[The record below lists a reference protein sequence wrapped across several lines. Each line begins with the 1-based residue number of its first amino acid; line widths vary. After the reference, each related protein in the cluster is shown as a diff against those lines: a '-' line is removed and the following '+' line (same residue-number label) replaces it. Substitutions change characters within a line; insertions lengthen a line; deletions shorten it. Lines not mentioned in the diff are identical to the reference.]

1 MGKKYYEEQLQ
12 VHIQNMAVGE
22 TFVTK
27 SRVVTRTELE
37 LYASING
44 DTLPVFLSEEASR
57 KAGWDG
63 HLVPGLLTF
72 SLAVGLLI
80 QSGFIS
86 QVVAFLGCDQVKF
99 LKPVYAYDEIHVAAE
114 VLSKKTTEKGKSVCT
129 YKWHVINQRDEL
141 VAEGVNR

>member
-1 MGKKYYEEQLQ
+1 MGEKYYEEQLQ
-12 VHIQNMAVGE
+12 LHIQSMEVGD

-27 SRVVTRTELE
+27 SRVVSRTEIE

-44 DTLPVFLSEEASR
+44 DILPVFLSEDAS
-57 KAGWDG
+57 KQAGWEG
-63 HLVPGLLTF
+63 QLAPGLLTF

-86 QVVAFLGCDQVKF
+86 QVAAFLGCDQVKF

-114 VLSKKTTEKGKSVCT
+114 VLSKKKTEKGKSVCT
-129 YKWHVINQRDEL
+129 YKWSVINQRDEL
-141 VAEGVNR
+141 VAEGINR